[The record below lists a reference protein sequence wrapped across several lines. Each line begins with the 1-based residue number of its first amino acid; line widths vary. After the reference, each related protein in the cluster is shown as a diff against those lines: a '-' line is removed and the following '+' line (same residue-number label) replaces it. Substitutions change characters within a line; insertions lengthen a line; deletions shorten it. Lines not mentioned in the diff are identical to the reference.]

1 MGIFDVF
8 TGDPI
13 KEGAEKSRQYLAG
26 VNTTGRSDIDAGLAA
41 GRGAITGG
49 TATGRADIAAGYGDA
64 QGYLSGASGA
74 FAPLSALGQKY
85 GGGTDLYLDAL
96 GVRGAEGNTRAGAAF
111 QPSGAYNFNLDQGL
125 EAINRRR
132 NAGGM
137 LDSGNADR
145 DAQEFGAGLASK
157 EYGSWLDR
165 LGGLVN
171 PELSATSGAATGVAG
186 IGRDQANLASSRGS
200 MLADLASREGTSL
213 AGLESGAAGQKVGL
227 ASSLA
232 SPYSKTYGDEAN
244 AEMAGSKNL
253 WDFGLNAAKAAASFS
268 DRRMKDDIA
277 EVGKLYDGTPVYS
290 FRYKGDPRT
299 QIGLMAQDVEKYAPE
314 AVIEINGF
322 KAVDYRLAT
331 ERSRRL

>member
-1 MGIFDVF
+1 MGFLDSLTNVF
-8 TGDPI
+8 TGKPAA
-13 KEGAEKSRQYLAG
+13 EAAEKSRQYLAG
-26 VNTTGRSDIDAGLAA
+26 VNTAGRGDIEAGLAA

-49 TATGRADIAAGYGDA
+49 TATGRADIGAGYGDA
-64 QGYLSGASGA
+64 SGFLAGAGNA

-96 GVRGAEGNTRAGAAF
+96 GVRGAEGNTRAGSAF

-200 MLADLASREGTSL
+200 MLADLAANEGRSL

-227 ASSLA
+227 ATNLA
-232 SPYSKTYGDEAN
+232 SPYSKTYGDEAS
-244 AEMAGSKNL
+244 AEMAGSGNL
-253 WDFGLNAAKAAASFS
+253 WGLGLNLAKLGAGAL
-268 DRRMKDDIA
+268 
-277 EVGKLYDGTPVYS
+277 GK
-290 FRYKGDPRT
+290 F
-299 QIGLMAQDVEKYAPE
+299 
-314 AVIEINGF
+314 
-322 KAVDYRLAT
+322 
-331 ERSRRL
+331 